1 MKNIKIVLFTALLLS
16 TALSCKKELD
26 VKNNN
31 QPVPESA
38 LTEKGIQAFAQ
49 GGIYRN
55 GFVDLKHSDGVYGF
69 FWSGAIG
76 FHEMMGDA
84 IGVEA
89 ANAFINQIGCPDA
102 VTLDDNSIVINPNS
116 PKKQYD
122 LIRLVNQNSNQG
134 QNPLFYEWAYMY
146 SMISSCNFILE
157 NADKID
163 MPVEGATKKATLKAW
178 AYWWKGFAYARI
190 GSMYYAGLINDKSF
204 DLILKGAAVN
214 NAYVTKE
221 AIIAES
227 NKNLDL
233 CATTLDAAVT
243 ASAHTAVLV
252 NIIPSFCQV
261 GKGGALTVAEWKRT
275 LNTLKARNILVN
287 TKASAMTA
295 TQWTNILT
303 LTANGVTAT
312 DKVFTGRSNAAGDF
326 LSPSSG
332 TVASKIQNALAG
344 GNTYKLSERL
354 VQEFKTGDR
363 RLANNM
369 VTTNTWI
376 GNSDRGNSYNTRYRL
391 VNGGLGMAGV
401 KVYTNT
407 AAGAEEIFLASS
419 FEENNLMRAEALI
432 NTGSI
437 DPGLALV
444 DAVRTFQG
452 ANLAAV
458 SGTGLTLAQ
467 AKEELRRERRCALP
481 FIGLSFYD
489 ARRFGFI
496 DPASAGG
503 GRTGCVVISKTGVV
517 NTNAKIDYS
526 FLDYWDVPDNEL
538 AANAPAAGS
547 APIKNPK

>member
-1 MKNIKIVLFTALLLS
+1 MKNSKTLLFTVLLLIS
-16 TALSCKKELD
+16 MLSCKKELD

-31 QPVPESA
+31 QPTPETA

-102 VTLDDNSIVINPNS
+102 VTLDDNTVVINPNA
-116 PKKQYD
+116 PKKQYE

-134 QNPLFYEWAYMY
+134 QNPLYYEWAYMY

-157 NADKID
+157 NVEKIAFPAD
-163 MPVEGATKKATLKAW
+163 EATKRATLKAW

-190 GSMYYAGLINDKSF
+190 GSIYYAGLINNIS
-204 DLILKGAAVN
+204 LSTNGN
-214 NAYVTKE
+214 YVTKE
-221 AIIAES
+221 AVIAES

-233 CATTLDAAVT
+233 CVTTLDAVVT
-243 ASAHTAVLV
+243 TAAYTGILTT
-252 NIIPSFCQV
+252 IIPSFCQV
-261 GKGGALTVAEWKRT
+261 GKGGALAVADWKR
-275 LNTLKARNILVN
+275 NVSTLKARNILVN

-295 TQWTNILT
+295 AQWNSILT
-303 LTANGVTAT
+303 LTASGVTAT
-312 DKVFTGRSNAAGDF
+312 DKIFTGRSNAAGDF
-326 LSPSSG
+326 LSPASG

-354 VQEFKTGDR
+354 VQEFKAGDR
-363 RLANNM
+363 RLTVNM
-369 VTTNTWI
+369 AITNTWI

-391 VNGGLGMAGV
+391 INAGSSPGTT

-419 FEENNLMRAEALI
+419 YEENALMRAEALI

-444 DAVRTFQG
+444 DAVRVSQG

-496 DPASAGG
+496 DPVSAGG

-526 FLDYWDVPDNEL
+526 FLDFWDVPDNEL
-538 AANAPAAGS
+538 AVNPPASGS
-547 APIKNPK
+547 APVKNPK

>member
-1 MKNIKIVLFTALLLS
+1 MKNIKTFLFAAMLIS
-16 TALSCKKELD
+16 TVLSCKKELD
-26 VKNNN
+26 VKNDN
-31 QPVPESA
+31 QPTPETA
-38 LTEKGIQAFAQ
+38 LTEKGILAFAQ

-89 ANAFINQIGCPDA
+89 ANAFINQIGCPDE
-102 VTLDDNSIVINPNS
+102 VRLDDNTIVINPNS

-157 NADKID
+157 NIDKIAI
-163 MPVEGATKKATLKAW
+163 PVEEATKKATLKAW

-190 GSMYYAGLINDKSF
+190 GSIYYAGI
-204 DLILKGAAVN
+204 IN
-214 NAYVTKE
+214 NAPLSTNGNYVSRA

-227 NKNLDL
+227 DRNLDL
-233 CATTLDAAVT
+233 CSTTLDAVVT
-243 ASAHTAVLV
+243 ASAHTGVLTTV
-252 NIIPSFCQV
+252 LPSFCQV
-261 GKGGALTVAEWKRT
+261 GKGGALTVAEWKRNV
-275 LNTLKARNILVN
+275 NTLKARNILVN
-287 TKASAMTA
+287 TKASAMSPA
-295 TQWTNILT
+295 QWNSIIT
-303 LTANGVTAT
+303 LTANGVLAA
-312 DKVFTGRSNAAGDF
+312 DKVFTGRSNATGDF
-326 LSPSSG
+326 LSPATG

-354 VQEFKTGDR
+354 VQEFKAGDR
-363 RLANNM
+363 RLVNNM
-369 VTTNTWI
+369 AITTTWI

-391 VNGGLGMAGV
+391 INGGLGQAGV

-419 FEENNLMRAEALI
+419 YEENTLMRAEALI

-437 DPGLALV
+437 DAGLALV
-444 DAVRTFQG
+444 DAVRISQG
-452 ANLAAV
+452 AGIAAV
-458 SGTGLTLAQ
+458 TGTGLTLVQ
-467 AKEELRRERRCALP
+467 AREELRRERRCALP

-489 ARRFGFI
+489 ARRYGFI
-496 DPASAGG
+496 DPVSAGG
-503 GRTGCVVISKTGVV
+503 GRTGCVVLSKTGVV
-517 NTNAKIDYS
+517 NTNARIDYS
-526 FLDYWDVPDNEL
+526 FLDFWDVPDNEL
-538 AANAPAAGS
+538 AVNPPASGS
-547 APIKNPK
+547 VPVKNPK

>member
-1 MKNIKIVLFTALLLS
+1 MKNSKTLLFTVLLLIS
-16 TALSCKKELD
+16 MLSCKKELD

-31 QPVPESA
+31 QPTPETA

-102 VTLDDNSIVINPNS
+102 VTLDDNTVVINPNA
-116 PKKQYD
+116 PKKQYE

-134 QNPLFYEWAYMY
+134 QNPLYYEWAYMY

-157 NADKID
+157 NVEKIAFPAD
-163 MPVEGATKKATLKAW
+163 EATKRATLKAW

-190 GSMYYAGLINDKSF
+190 GSIYYAGLINDIS
-204 DLILKGAAVN
+204 LSTNGN
-214 NAYVTKE
+214 YVTKE
-221 AIIAES
+221 AVIAES

-233 CATTLDAAVT
+233 CVTTLDAVVT
-243 ASAHTAVLV
+243 TAAYTGILTT
-252 NIIPSFCQV
+252 IIPSFCQV
-261 GKGGALTVAEWKRT
+261 GKGGALAVADWKR
-275 LNTLKARNILVN
+275 NVSTLKARNILVN

-295 TQWTNILT
+295 AQWNSILT
-303 LTANGVTAT
+303 LTASGVTAT
-312 DKVFTGRSNAAGDF
+312 DKIFTGRSNAAGDF
-326 LSPSSG
+326 LSPASG

-354 VQEFKTGDR
+354 VQEFKAGDR
-363 RLANNM
+363 RLTVNM
-369 VTTNTWI
+369 AITNTWI

-391 VNGGLGMAGV
+391 INAGSSPGTT

-419 FEENNLMRAEALI
+419 YEENALMRAEALI

-444 DAVRTFQG
+444 DAVRVSQG

-496 DPASAGG
+496 DPVSAGG

-526 FLDYWDVPDNEL
+526 FLDFWDVPDNEL
-538 AANAPAAGS
+538 AVNPPASGS
-547 APIKNPK
+547 APVKNPK

>member
-1 MKNIKIVLFTALLLS
+1 MKNIKTLLFTAMLLS
-16 TALSCKKELD
+16 TGLSCKKELD

-38 LTEKGIQAFAQ
+38 LTEKGIQAFAL

-102 VTLDDNSIVINPNS
+102 VTLDDASIVINPNS

-134 QNPLFYEWAYMY
+134 QNPLYYEWAYMY

-157 NADKID
+157 NVDKID
-163 MPVEGATKKATLKAW
+163 FPVDGATKKSTLKAW

-190 GSMYYAGLINDKSF
+190 GSIYYAGLINNTS
-204 DLILKGAAVN
+204 LNTNGN
-214 NAYVTKE
+214 YVTKE

-227 NKNLDL
+227 DKNLDL
-233 CATTLDAAVT
+233 SSTALDAVVT
-243 ASAHTAVLV
+243 TTAYTGILTA
-252 NIIPSFCQV
+252 IIPSFCQV
-261 GKGGALTVAEWKRT
+261 GKGGALTVAEWKRNI
-275 LNTLKARNILVN
+275 NTLKARNILVN
-287 TKASAMTA
+287 TKANLMSAA
-295 TQWTNILT
+295 QWTSILT
-303 LTANGVTAT
+303 LTANGVLAT
-312 DKVFTGRSNAAGDF
+312 DKIFTGRSNAAGDF
-326 LSPSSG
+326 LSPASG

-354 VQEFKTGDR
+354 VQEFKAGDR

-369 VTTNTWI
+369 AVTTTWI
-376 GNSDRGNSYNTRYRL
+376 GNSDRGNSFNTRYRL
-391 VNGGLGMAGV
+391 INRGAGMAGV

-407 AAGAEEIFLASS
+407 DAGAEEIFLASS
-419 FEENNLMRAEALI
+419 FEENALMRTEALI

-444 DAVRTFQG
+444 DAVRAFQG
-452 ANLAAV
+452 ANLTAV
-458 SGTGLTLAQ
+458 TGTGLTLAQ
-467 AKEELRRERRCALP
+467 AREELRRERRCALP

-496 DPASAGG
+496 DPVSAGG
-503 GRTGCVVISKTGVV
+503 GRTGCVVLSKTGVL

-526 FLDYWDVPDNEL
+526 FLDYWDVPDNEI
-538 AANAPAAGS
+538 AANPPAAGS

>member
-1 MKNIKIVLFTALLLS
+1 MKNSKTLLFTVLLLIS
-16 TALSCKKELD
+16 MLSCKKELD

-31 QPVPESA
+31 QPTPETA

-102 VTLDDNSIVINPNS
+102 VTLDDNTVVINPNA

-134 QNPLFYEWAYMY
+134 QNPLYYEWAYMY

-157 NADKID
+157 NVEKIAFPAD
-163 MPVEGATKKATLKAW
+163 EATKRATLKAW

-190 GSMYYAGLINDKSF
+190 GSIYYAGLINDIS
-204 DLILKGAAVN
+204 LSTNGN
-214 NAYVTKE
+214 YVTKE
-221 AIIAES
+221 AVIAES

-233 CATTLDAAVT
+233 CVTTLDAVVT
-243 ASAHTAVLV
+243 TAAYTGILTT
-252 NIIPSFCQV
+252 IIPSFCQV
-261 GKGGALTVAEWKRT
+261 GKGGALAVADWKR
-275 LNTLKARNILVN
+275 NVSTLKARNILVN

-295 TQWTNILT
+295 AQWNSILT
-303 LTANGVTAT
+303 LTASGVTAT
-312 DKVFTGRSNAAGDF
+312 DKIFTGRSNAAGDF
-326 LSPSSG
+326 LSPATG

-363 RLANNM
+363 RLTVNM
-369 VTTNTWI
+369 ATTNTWI

-391 VNGGLGMAGV
+391 INGGSSPGTT

-419 FEENNLMRAEALI
+419 YEENALMRAEALI

-444 DAVRTFQG
+444 DAVRVSQG

-496 DPASAGG
+496 DPVSAGG

-526 FLDYWDVPDNEL
+526 FLDFWDVPDNEL
-538 AANAPAAGS
+538 AVNPPASGS
-547 APIKNPK
+547 APVKNPK

>member
-1 MKNIKIVLFTALLLS
+1 MKNSKTLLFTVLLLIS
-16 TALSCKKELD
+16 MLSCKKELD

-31 QPVPESA
+31 QPTPETA

-102 VTLDDNSIVINPNS
+102 VTLDDNTVVINPNA
-116 PKKQYD
+116 PKKQYE

-134 QNPLFYEWAYMY
+134 QNPLYYEWAYMY

-157 NADKID
+157 NVEKIAFPAD
-163 MPVEGATKKATLKAW
+163 EATKRATLKAW

-190 GSMYYAGLINDKSF
+190 GSIYYAGLINDIS
-204 DLILKGAAVN
+204 LSTNGN
-214 NAYVTKE
+214 YVTKE
-221 AIIAES
+221 AVIAES

-233 CATTLDAAVT
+233 CVTTLDAVVT
-243 ASAHTAVLV
+243 TAAYTGILTT
-252 NIIPSFCQV
+252 IIPSFCQV
-261 GKGGALTVAEWKRT
+261 GKGGALAVADWKR
-275 LNTLKARNILVN
+275 NVSTLKARNILVN

-295 TQWTNILT
+295 AQWNSILT
-303 LTANGVTAT
+303 LTASGVTAT
-312 DKVFTGRSNAAGDF
+312 DKIFTGRSNAAGDF
-326 LSPSSG
+326 LSPASG

-354 VQEFKTGDR
+354 VQEFKAGDR
-363 RLANNM
+363 RLTVNM
-369 VTTNTWI
+369 AITNTWI

-391 VNGGLGMAGV
+391 INAGSSPGTT

-419 FEENNLMRAEALI
+419 YEENALMRAEALI

-444 DAVRTFQG
+444 DAVRVSQG

-496 DPASAGG
+496 DPVSAGG
-503 GRTGCVVISKTGVV
+503 GRAGGVVISKTGVV

-526 FLDYWDVPDNEL
+526 FLDFWDVPDNEL
-538 AANAPAAGS
+538 AVNPPASGS
-547 APIKNPK
+547 APVKNPK

>member
-1 MKNIKIVLFTALLLS
+1 MKNSKTLLFTVLLLIS
-16 TALSCKKELD
+16 MLSCKKELD

-31 QPVPESA
+31 QPTPETA

-102 VTLDDNSIVINPNS
+102 VTLDDNTVVINPNA
-116 PKKQYD
+116 PKKQYE

-134 QNPLFYEWAYMY
+134 QNPLYYEWAYMY

-157 NADKID
+157 NVEKIAFPAD
-163 MPVEGATKKATLKAW
+163 EATKRATLKAW

-190 GSMYYAGLINDKSF
+190 GSIYYAGLINDIS
-204 DLILKGAAVN
+204 LSTNGN
-214 NAYVTKE
+214 YVTKE
-221 AIIAES
+221 AVIAES

-233 CATTLDAAVT
+233 CVTTLDAVVT
-243 ASAHTAVLV
+243 TAAYTGILTT
-252 NIIPSFCQV
+252 IIPSFCQV
-261 GKGGALTVAEWKRT
+261 GKGGALAVADWKR
-275 LNTLKARNILVN
+275 NVSTLKARNILVN

-295 TQWTNILT
+295 AQWNSILT
-303 LTANGVTAT
+303 LTASGVTAT
-312 DKVFTGRSNAAGDF
+312 DKIFTGRSNAAGDF
-326 LSPSSG
+326 LSPASG

-354 VQEFKTGDR
+354 VQEFKAGDR
-363 RLANNM
+363 RLTVNM
-369 VTTNTWI
+369 AITNTWI

-391 VNGGLGMAGV
+391 INAGSNPGTT

-419 FEENNLMRAEALI
+419 YEENALMRAEALI

-444 DAVRTFQG
+444 DAVRVSQG

-496 DPASAGG
+496 DPVSAGG

-526 FLDYWDVPDNEL
+526 FLDFWDVPDNEL
-538 AANAPAAGS
+538 AVNPPASGS
-547 APIKNPK
+547 APVKNPK

>member
-1 MKNIKIVLFTALLLS
+1 MKNSKTLLFTVLLLIS
-16 TALSCKKELD
+16 MLSCKKELD

-31 QPVPESA
+31 QPTPETA

-102 VTLDDNSIVINPNS
+102 VTLDDNTVVINPNS
-116 PKKQYD
+116 PKKQYE

-134 QNPLFYEWAYMY
+134 QNPLYYEWAYMY

-157 NADKID
+157 NVEKIAFPAD
-163 MPVEGATKKATLKAW
+163 EATKRATLKAW

-190 GSMYYAGLINDKSF
+190 GSIYYAGLINDIS
-204 DLILKGAAVN
+204 LSTNGN
-214 NAYVTKE
+214 YVTKE
-221 AIIAES
+221 AVIAES

-233 CATTLDAAVT
+233 CVTTLDAVVT
-243 ASAHTAVLV
+243 TAAYTGILTT
-252 NIIPSFCQV
+252 IIPSFCQV
-261 GKGGALTVAEWKRT
+261 GKGGALAVADWKR
-275 LNTLKARNILVN
+275 NVSTLKARNILVN

-295 TQWTNILT
+295 AQWNSILT
-303 LTANGVTAT
+303 LTASGVTAT
-312 DKVFTGRSNAAGDF
+312 DKIFTGRSNAAGDF
-326 LSPSSG
+326 LSPASG

-354 VQEFKTGDR
+354 VQEFKAGDR
-363 RLANNM
+363 RLTVNM
-369 VTTNTWI
+369 AITNTWI

-391 VNGGLGMAGV
+391 INAGSSPCTT

-419 FEENNLMRAEALI
+419 YEENALMRAEALI

-444 DAVRTFQG
+444 DAVRVSQG

-496 DPASAGG
+496 DPVSAGG

-526 FLDYWDVPDNEL
+526 FLDFWDVPDNEL
-538 AANAPAAGS
+538 AVNPPASGS
-547 APIKNPK
+547 APVKNPK

>member
-1 MKNIKIVLFTALLLS
+1 MKNIKTLLFTVILGSSMVA
-16 TALSCKKELD
+16 CKKELD
-26 VKNNN
+26 VKNDN
-31 QPVPESA
+31 QPVPASA
-38 LTEKGIQAFAQ
+38 LSERGIQAFAQ

-55 GFVDLKHSDGVYGF
+55 GFIDLKHGDGIYGF

-89 ANAFINQIGCPDA
+89 ANGFINQLGCPDA
-102 VTLDDNSIVINPNS
+102 VTLDDNSVVINPNA
-116 PKKQYD
+116 PKKQYE
-122 LIRLVNQNSNQG
+122 LIRSVNQNSNQG

-146 SMISSCNFILE
+146 SMIRSCNFLLE
-157 NADKID
+157 NID
-163 MPVEGATKKATLKAW
+163 QIDFPLEAATKKATIKAW

-190 GSMYYAGLINDKSF
+190 GSIYYAGI
-204 DLILKGAAVN
+204 VN
-214 NAYVTKE
+214 NSSLSTNGNFVAKE

-233 CATTLDAAVT
+233 CSTTLDAAVT
-243 ASAHTAVLV
+243 PSAYTALLTT
-252 NIIPSFCQV
+252 IIPSFCQV
-261 GKGGALTVAEWKRT
+261 GKGGALSVAEWKRNV
-275 LNTLKARNILVN
+275 NTLKARNLLVN
-287 TKASAMTA
+287 TPARLMTA
-295 TQWTNILT
+295 AQWTEILT
-303 LTANGVTAT
+303 LTANGVLAT
-312 DKVFTGRSNAAGDF
+312 DKVFTGRSNSTADF
-326 LSPSSG
+326 LSPTTG
-332 TVASKIQNALAG
+332 TVASKIQNAQAG

-354 VQEFKTGDR
+354 VQEFKAGDR
-363 RLANNM
+363 RLTNNM
-369 VTTNTWI
+369 SITTTWI

-391 VNGGLGMAGV
+391 INAGTGMAGV

-407 AAGAEEIFLASS
+407 AAGLEEIFLASS
-419 FEENNLMRAEALI
+419 YEENTLMRAEALI

-444 DAVRTFQG
+444 DAIRVFQG
-452 ANLAAV
+452 AGVAAV
-458 SGTGLTLAQ
+458 TGTGLDLMQ

-489 ARRFGFI
+489 ARRFGFS

-517 NTNAKIDYS
+517 NTNAKIDYG

-538 AANAPAAGS
+538 AVNPPAGGS
-547 APIKNPK
+547 APVKNPK

>member
-1 MKNIKIVLFTALLLS
+1 MKNSKTLLFTALLLIS
-16 TALSCKKELD
+16 MLSCKKELD

-31 QPVPESA
+31 QPTPETA

-102 VTLDDNSIVINPNS
+102 VTLDDNTVVINPNA
-116 PKKQYD
+116 PKKQYE

-134 QNPLFYEWAYMY
+134 QNPLYYEWAYMY

-157 NADKID
+157 NVDKIAF
-163 MPVEGATKKATLKAW
+163 PVDEATKRATLKAW

-190 GSMYYAGLINDKSF
+190 GSIYYAGLINDNS
-204 DLILKGAAVN
+204 LSTNGN
-214 NAYVTKE
+214 YVTKE
-221 AIIAES
+221 AVIAES

-233 CATTLDAAVT
+233 CVTTLDAVVT
-243 ASAHTAVLV
+243 TAAYTGILTT
-252 NIIPSFCQV
+252 IIPSFCQV
-261 GKGGALTVAEWKRT
+261 GKGGALAVADWKR
-275 LNTLKARNILVN
+275 NVSTLKARNILVN

-295 TQWTNILT
+295 AQWNSILT
-303 LTANGVTAT
+303 LTASGVTAT
-312 DKVFTGRSNAAGDF
+312 DKIFTGRSNAAGDF
-326 LSPSSG
+326 LSPATG

-354 VQEFKTGDR
+354 VQEFKAGDR
-363 RLANNM
+363 RLTVNM
-369 VTTNTWI
+369 AITNTWI

-391 VNGGLGMAGV
+391 INAGSNPGTT

-419 FEENNLMRAEALI
+419 YEENALMRAEALI

-444 DAVRTFQG
+444 DAVRVSQG

-496 DPASAGG
+496 DPVSAGG

-526 FLDYWDVPDNEL
+526 FLDFWDVPDNEL
-538 AANAPAAGS
+538 AVNPPASGS
-547 APIKNPK
+547 APVKNPK

>member
-1 MKNIKIVLFTALLLS
+1 MKNSKTLLFIALLLIS
-16 TALSCKKELD
+16 MLSCKKELD

-31 QPVPESA
+31 QPTPETA

-102 VTLDDNSIVINPNS
+102 VTLDDNTVVINPNA
-116 PKKQYD
+116 PKKQYE

-134 QNPLFYEWAYMY
+134 QNPLYYEWAYMY

-157 NADKID
+157 NVEKIAFPAD
-163 MPVEGATKKATLKAW
+163 EATKRATLKAW

-190 GSMYYAGLINDKSF
+190 GSIYYAGLINDNS
-204 DLILKGAAVN
+204 LSTNGN
-214 NAYVTKE
+214 YVTKE
-221 AIIAES
+221 AVIAES

-233 CATTLDAAVT
+233 CVTTLDAVVT
-243 ASAHTAVLV
+243 TAAYTGILTT
-252 NIIPSFCQV
+252 IIPSFCQV
-261 GKGGALTVAEWKRT
+261 GKGGALAVADWKR
-275 LNTLKARNILVN
+275 NVSTLKARNILVN

-295 TQWTNILT
+295 AQWNSILT
-303 LTANGVTAT
+303 LTASGVTAT
-312 DKVFTGRSNAAGDF
+312 DKIFTGRSNAAGDF
-326 LSPSSG
+326 LSPASG

-354 VQEFKTGDR
+354 VQEFKAGDR
-363 RLANNM
+363 RLTVNM
-369 VTTNTWI
+369 AITNTWI

-391 VNGGLGMAGV
+391 INAGSNPGTT

-419 FEENNLMRAEALI
+419 YEENALMRAEALI

-444 DAVRTFQG
+444 DAVRVSQG

-496 DPASAGG
+496 DPVSAGG

-526 FLDYWDVPDNEL
+526 FLDFWDVPDNEL
-538 AANAPAAGS
+538 AVNPPASGS
-547 APIKNPK
+547 APVKNPK

>member
-1 MKNIKIVLFTALLLS
+1 MKNSKTLLFTVLLLIS
-16 TALSCKKELD
+16 MLSCKKELD

-31 QPVPESA
+31 QPTPETA

-102 VTLDDNSIVINPNS
+102 VTLDDNTVVINPNA
-116 PKKQYD
+116 PKKQYE

-134 QNPLFYEWAYMY
+134 QNPLYYEWAYMY

-157 NADKID
+157 NVEKIAFPAD
-163 MPVEGATKKATLKAW
+163 EATKRATLKAW

-190 GSMYYAGLINDKSF
+190 GSIYYAGLINDNS
-204 DLILKGAAVN
+204 LSTNGN
-214 NAYVTKE
+214 YVTKE
-221 AIIAES
+221 AVIAES

-233 CATTLDAAVT
+233 CVTTLDAVVT
-243 ASAHTAVLV
+243 TAAYTGILTT
-252 NIIPSFCQV
+252 IIPSFCQV
-261 GKGGALTVAEWKRT
+261 GKGGALAVADWKR
-275 LNTLKARNILVN
+275 NVSTLKARNILVN

-295 TQWTNILT
+295 AQWNSILT
-303 LTANGVTAT
+303 LTASGVTAT
-312 DKVFTGRSNAAGDF
+312 DKIFTGRSNAAGDF
-326 LSPSSG
+326 LSPASG

-354 VQEFKTGDR
+354 VQEFKAGDR
-363 RLANNM
+363 RLTVNM
-369 VTTNTWI
+369 AITNTWI

-391 VNGGLGMAGV
+391 INAGSNPGTT

-419 FEENNLMRAEALI
+419 YEENALMRAEALI

-444 DAVRTFQG
+444 DAVRVSQG

-496 DPASAGG
+496 DPVSAGG

-526 FLDYWDVPDNEL
+526 FLDFWDVPDNEL
-538 AANAPAAGS
+538 AVNPPASGS
-547 APIKNPK
+547 APVKNPK

>member
-1 MKNIKIVLFTALLLS
+1 MKNSKTLLFTVLLLIS
-16 TALSCKKELD
+16 MLSCKKELD

-31 QPVPESA
+31 QPTPETA

-102 VTLDDNSIVINPNS
+102 VTLDDNTVVINPNS
-116 PKKQYD
+116 PKKQYE

-134 QNPLFYEWAYMY
+134 QNPLYYEWAYMY

-157 NADKID
+157 NVDKIAF
-163 MPVEGATKKATLKAW
+163 PVDEATKRATLKAW

-190 GSMYYAGLINDKSF
+190 GSIYYAGLINDIS
-204 DLILKGAAVN
+204 LSTNGN
-214 NAYVTKE
+214 YVTKE
-221 AIIAES
+221 AVIAES

-233 CATTLDAAVT
+233 CVTTLDAVVT
-243 ASAHTAVLV
+243 TAAYTGILTT
-252 NIIPSFCQV
+252 IIPSFCQV
-261 GKGGALTVAEWKRT
+261 GKGGALAVADWKR
-275 LNTLKARNILVN
+275 NVSTLKARNILVN

-295 TQWTNILT
+295 AQWNSILT
-303 LTANGVTAT
+303 LTASGVTAT
-312 DKVFTGRSNAAGDF
+312 DKIFTGRSNAAGDF
-326 LSPSSG
+326 LSPASG

-354 VQEFKTGDR
+354 VQEFKAGDR
-363 RLANNM
+363 RLTVNM
-369 VTTNTWI
+369 AITNTWI

-391 VNGGLGMAGV
+391 INAGSNPGTT

-419 FEENNLMRAEALI
+419 YEENALMRAEALI

-444 DAVRTFQG
+444 DAVRVSQG

-496 DPASAGG
+496 DPVSAGG

-526 FLDYWDVPDNEL
+526 FLDFWDVPDNEL
-538 AANAPAAGS
+538 AVNPPASGS
-547 APIKNPK
+547 APVKNPK

>member
-1 MKNIKIVLFTALLLS
+1 MKNSKTLLFTVLLLIS
-16 TALSCKKELD
+16 MLSCKKELD

-31 QPVPESA
+31 QPTPETA

-102 VTLDDNSIVINPNS
+102 VTLDDNTVVINPNA
-116 PKKQYD
+116 PKKQYE

-134 QNPLFYEWAYMY
+134 QNPLYYEWAYMY

-157 NADKID
+157 NVDKIAFPAD
-163 MPVEGATKKATLKAW
+163 EATKRATLKAW

-190 GSMYYAGLINDKSF
+190 GSIYYAGLINNIS
-204 DLILKGAAVN
+204 LSTNGN
-214 NAYVTKE
+214 YVTKE
-221 AIIAES
+221 AVIAES

-233 CATTLDAAVT
+233 CVTTLDAVVT
-243 ASAHTAVLV
+243 TAAYTGILTT
-252 NIIPSFCQV
+252 IIPSFCQV
-261 GKGGALTVAEWKRT
+261 GKGGALAVADWKR
-275 LNTLKARNILVN
+275 NVSTLKARNILVN

-295 TQWTNILT
+295 AQWNSILT
-303 LTANGVTAT
+303 LTASGVTAT
-312 DKVFTGRSNAAGDF
+312 DKIFTGRSNAAGDF
-326 LSPSSG
+326 LSPASG

-354 VQEFKTGDR
+354 VQEFKAGDR
-363 RLANNM
+363 RLTVNM
-369 VTTNTWI
+369 AITNTWI

-391 VNGGLGMAGV
+391 INAGSSPGTT

-419 FEENNLMRAEALI
+419 YEENALMRAEALI

-444 DAVRTFQG
+444 DAVRVSQG

-496 DPASAGG
+496 DPVSAGG

-526 FLDYWDVPDNEL
+526 FLDFWDVPDNEL
-538 AANAPAAGS
+538 AVNPPASGS
-547 APIKNPK
+547 APVKNPK

>member
-1 MKNIKIVLFTALLLS
+1 MKNIKAILFVTVLIS
-16 TALSCKKELD
+16 SVLSCKKDLD
-26 VKNNN
+26 VKNDN

-38 LTEKGIQAFAQ
+38 LTEKGILAFAQ

-89 ANAFINQIGCPDA
+89 ANAFINQIGCPDD
-102 VTLDDNSIVINPNS
+102 VRLDDNSVVINPNA

-146 SMISSCNFILE
+146 SMISSCNFILT
-157 NADKID
+157 NIDIID
-163 MPVEGATKKATLKAW
+163 MPLESATKKATLKAW

-190 GSMYYAGLINDKSF
+190 GSIYYAGIINNIPLSTN
-204 DLILKGAAVN
+204 GN
-214 NAYVTKE
+214 YVTKE

-233 CATTLDAAVT
+233 CNTTLDAVVNT
-243 ASAHTAVLV
+243 PTYTSVLATV
-252 NIIPSFCQV
+252 LPSFCQV
-261 GKGGALTVAEWKRT
+261 GKGGALTVAEWKKNV
-275 LNTLKARNILVN
+275 NTLKARNILVN
-287 TKASAMTA
+287 TRATAMTA
-295 TQWTNILT
+295 TQWNAILT
-303 LTANGVTAT
+303 LTLTGVGSP
-312 DKVFTGRSNAAGDF
+312 DKIFTGRSNAAGDF
-326 LSPSSG
+326 LSPATG

-354 VQEFKTGDR
+354 VQEFKAGDK

-369 VTTNTWI
+369 VTTTTWI
-376 GNSDRGNSYNTRYRL
+376 GNSDRGNIYNTRYRL
-391 VNGGLGMAGV
+391 INGGLGQAGV

-407 AAGAEEIFLASS
+407 AAGAEEIFLAGSY
-419 FEENNLMRAEALI
+419 EENALMRAEALI
-432 NTGSI
+432 NTSSI

-444 DAVRTFQG
+444 DAVRVYQG
-452 ANLAAV
+452 AGIAAV

-489 ARRFGFI
+489 ARRYGFI
-496 DPASAGG
+496 DPVTAGG
-503 GRTGCVVISKTGVV
+503 GRTGCVVLSKTGVL
-517 NTNAKIDYS
+517 NSNARINYS

-538 AANAPAAGS
+538 AVNPPASGS
-547 APIKNPK
+547 APVVNPK

>member
-1 MKNIKIVLFTALLLS
+1 MKNSKTLLFTVLLLIS
-16 TALSCKKELD
+16 MLSCKKELD

-31 QPVPESA
+31 QPTPETA

-102 VTLDDNSIVINPNS
+102 VTLDDNTVVINPNA
-116 PKKQYD
+116 PKKQYE

-134 QNPLFYEWAYMY
+134 QNPLYYEWAYMY

-157 NADKID
+157 NVEKIAFPAD
-163 MPVEGATKKATLKAW
+163 EATKRATLKAW

-190 GSMYYAGLINDKSF
+190 GSIYYAALINDNS
-204 DLILKGAAVN
+204 LSTNGN
-214 NAYVTKE
+214 YVTKE
-221 AIIAES
+221 AVIAES

-233 CATTLDAAVT
+233 CVTTLDAVVT
-243 ASAHTAVLV
+243 TAAYTGILTT
-252 NIIPSFCQV
+252 IIPSFCQV
-261 GKGGALTVAEWKRT
+261 GKGGALAVADWKR
-275 LNTLKARNILVN
+275 NVSTLKARNILVN

-295 TQWTNILT
+295 AQWNSILT
-303 LTANGVTAT
+303 LTASGVTAT
-312 DKVFTGRSNAAGDF
+312 DKIFTGRSNAAGDF
-326 LSPSSG
+326 LSPASG

-354 VQEFKTGDR
+354 VQEFKAGDR
-363 RLANNM
+363 RLTVNM
-369 VTTNTWI
+369 AITNTWI

-391 VNGGLGMAGV
+391 INAGNNPGTT

-419 FEENNLMRAEALI
+419 YEENALMRAEALI

-444 DAVRTFQG
+444 DAVRVSQG

-496 DPASAGG
+496 DPVSAGG

-526 FLDYWDVPDNEL
+526 FLDFWDVPDNEL
-538 AANAPAAGS
+538 AVNPPASGS
-547 APIKNPK
+547 APVKNPK

>member
-1 MKNIKIVLFTALLLS
+1 MKNIKTLLFTALLLS
-16 TALSCKKELD
+16 TGLSCKKELD

-38 LTEKGIQAFAQ
+38 LTEKGIQAFAL

-102 VTLDDNSIVINPNS
+102 VTLDDASIVINPNS

-134 QNPLFYEWAYMY
+134 QNPLYYEWAYMY

-157 NADKID
+157 NVDKID
-163 MPVEGATKKATLKAW
+163 FPVDAATKKATLKAW
-178 AYWWKGFAYARI
+178 SYWWKGFAYARI
-190 GSMYYAGLINDKSF
+190 GSIYYAGLINNTS
-204 DLILKGAAVN
+204 LSTNGN
-214 NAYVTKE
+214 YVTKE
-221 AIIAES
+221 AIIIES
-227 NKNLDL
+227 DKNLDL
-233 CATTLDAAVT
+233 SSTALDAVVT
-243 ASAHTAVLV
+243 TTAYTGILTA
-252 NIIPSFCQV
+252 IIPSFCQV
-261 GKGGALTVAEWKRT
+261 GKGGALTVAEWKRNI
-275 LNTLKARNILVN
+275 NTLKARNILVN
-287 TKASAMTA
+287 TKANLMSVA
-295 TQWTNILT
+295 QWTSILT
-303 LTANGVTAT
+303 LTANGVLAA
-312 DKVFTGRSNAAGDF
+312 DKIFTGRSNAAGDF
-326 LSPSSG
+326 LSPASG

-354 VQEFKTGDR
+354 VQEFKAGDR

-369 VTTNTWI
+369 AITTTWI
-376 GNSDRGNSYNTRYRL
+376 GNSDRGNSFNTRYRL
-391 VNGGLGMAGV
+391 INRGAGMAGV

-407 AAGAEEIFLASS
+407 DAGAEEIFLASS
-419 FEENNLMRAEALI
+419 FEENALMRAEALI

-444 DAVRTFQG
+444 DAVRAFQG
-452 ANLAAV
+452 ANLTAV
-458 SGTGLTLAQ
+458 TGTGLTLPQ
-467 AKEELRRERRCALP
+467 AREELRRERRCALP

-496 DPASAGG
+496 DPVSAGG
-503 GRTGCVVISKTGVV
+503 GRTGCVVLSKTGVL
-517 NTNAKIDYS
+517 NTNARIDYS
-526 FLDYWDVPDNEL
+526 FLDYWDVPDNEI
-538 AANAPAAGS
+538 AANPPAAGS

>member
-1 MKNIKIVLFTALLLS
+1 MKNSKTLLFTVLLLIS
-16 TALSCKKELD
+16 MLSCKKELD

-31 QPVPESA
+31 QPTPETA

-102 VTLDDNSIVINPNS
+102 VTLDDNTVVINPNA
-116 PKKQYD
+116 PKKQYE

-134 QNPLFYEWAYMY
+134 QNPLYYEWAYMY

-157 NADKID
+157 NVEKIAFPAD
-163 MPVEGATKKATLKAW
+163 EATKRATLKAW

-190 GSMYYAGLINDKSF
+190 GSIYYAGLINDNS
-204 DLILKGAAVN
+204 LSTNGN
-214 NAYVTKE
+214 YVTKE
-221 AIIAES
+221 AVIAES

-233 CATTLDAAVT
+233 CVTTLDAVVT
-243 ASAHTAVLV
+243 TAAYTGILTT
-252 NIIPSFCQV
+252 IIPSFCQV
-261 GKGGALTVAEWKRT
+261 GKGGALAVADWKR
-275 LNTLKARNILVN
+275 NVSTLKARNILVN

-295 TQWTNILT
+295 AQWNSILT
-303 LTANGVTAT
+303 LTASGVTAT
-312 DKVFTGRSNAAGDF
+312 DKIFTGRSNAAGDF
-326 LSPSSG
+326 LSPASG

-354 VQEFKTGDR
+354 VQEFKAGDR
-363 RLANNM
+363 RLTVNM
-369 VTTNTWI
+369 AITNTWI

-391 VNGGLGMAGV
+391 INAGNNPGTT

-419 FEENNLMRAEALI
+419 YEENALMRAEALI

-444 DAVRTFQG
+444 DAVRVSQG

-496 DPASAGG
+496 DPVSAGG

-526 FLDYWDVPDNEL
+526 FLDFWDVPDNEL
-538 AANAPAAGS
+538 AVNPPASGS
-547 APIKNPK
+547 APVKNPK

>member
-1 MKNIKIVLFTALLLS
+1 MKNSKTLLFIALLLIS
-16 TALSCKKELD
+16 MLSCKKELD

-31 QPVPESA
+31 QPTPETA

-102 VTLDDNSIVINPNS
+102 VTLDDNTVVINPNS
-116 PKKQYD
+116 PKKQYE

-134 QNPLFYEWAYMY
+134 QNPLYYEWAYMY

-157 NADKID
+157 NVEKIAFPAD
-163 MPVEGATKKATLKAW
+163 EATKRATLKAW

-190 GSMYYAGLINDKSF
+190 GSIYYAGLINDNS
-204 DLILKGAAVN
+204 LSTNGN
-214 NAYVTKE
+214 YVTKE
-221 AIIAES
+221 AVIAES

-233 CATTLDAAVT
+233 CVTTLDAVVT
-243 ASAHTAVLV
+243 TAAYTGILTT
-252 NIIPSFCQV
+252 IIPSFCQV
-261 GKGGALTVAEWKRT
+261 GKGGALAVADWKR
-275 LNTLKARNILVN
+275 NVSTLKARNILVN

-295 TQWTNILT
+295 AQWNSILT
-303 LTANGVTAT
+303 LTASGVTAT
-312 DKVFTGRSNAAGDF
+312 DKIFTGRSNAAGDF
-326 LSPSSG
+326 LSPASG

-354 VQEFKTGDR
+354 VQEFKAGDR
-363 RLANNM
+363 RLTVNM
-369 VTTNTWI
+369 AITNTWI

-391 VNGGLGMAGV
+391 INAGSSPGTT

-419 FEENNLMRAEALI
+419 YEENALMRAEALI

-444 DAVRTFQG
+444 DAVRVSQG

-496 DPASAGG
+496 DPVSAGG

-526 FLDYWDVPDNEL
+526 FLDFWDVPDNEL
-538 AANAPAAGS
+538 AVNPPASGS
-547 APIKNPK
+547 APVKNPK

>member
-1 MKNIKIVLFTALLLS
+1 MKNSKTLLFTALLLIS
-16 TALSCKKELD
+16 MLSCKKELD

-31 QPVPESA
+31 QPTPETA

-102 VTLDDNSIVINPNS
+102 VTLDDNTVVINPNA
-116 PKKQYD
+116 PKKQYE

-134 QNPLFYEWAYMY
+134 QNPLYYEWAYMY

-157 NADKID
+157 NVDKIAF
-163 MPVEGATKKATLKAW
+163 PVDEATKRATLKAW

-190 GSMYYAGLINDKSF
+190 GSIYYAGLINDNS
-204 DLILKGAAVN
+204 LSTNGN
-214 NAYVTKE
+214 YVTKE
-221 AIIAES
+221 AVIAES

-233 CATTLDAAVT
+233 CVTTLDAVVT
-243 ASAHTAVLV
+243 TAAYTGILTT
-252 NIIPSFCQV
+252 IIPSFCQV
-261 GKGGALTVAEWKRT
+261 GKGGALAVADWKR
-275 LNTLKARNILVN
+275 NVSTLKARNILVN

-295 TQWTNILT
+295 AQWNSILT
-303 LTANGVTAT
+303 LTASGVTAT
-312 DKVFTGRSNAAGDF
+312 DKIFTGRSNAAGDF
-326 LSPSSG
+326 LSPASG

-354 VQEFKTGDR
+354 VQEFKAGDR
-363 RLANNM
+363 RLTVNM
-369 VTTNTWI
+369 AITNTWI

-391 VNGGLGMAGV
+391 INAGSNPGTT

-419 FEENNLMRAEALI
+419 YEENALMRAEALI

-444 DAVRTFQG
+444 DAVRVSQG

-496 DPASAGG
+496 DPVSAGG

-526 FLDYWDVPDNEL
+526 FLDFWDVPDNEL
-538 AANAPAAGS
+538 AVNPPASGS
-547 APIKNPK
+547 APVKNPK

>member
-1 MKNIKIVLFTALLLS
+1 MKNSKTLLFTVLLLIS
-16 TALSCKKELD
+16 MLSCKKELD

-31 QPVPESA
+31 QPTPETA

-102 VTLDDNSIVINPNS
+102 VTLDDNTVVINPNA
-116 PKKQYD
+116 PKKQYE

-134 QNPLFYEWAYMY
+134 QNPLYYEWAYMY

-157 NADKID
+157 NVEKIAFPAD
-163 MPVEGATKKATLKAW
+163 EATKRATLKAW

-190 GSMYYAGLINDKSF
+190 GSIYYAGLINDIS
-204 DLILKGAAVN
+204 LSTNGN
-214 NAYVTKE
+214 YVTKE
-221 AIIAES
+221 AVIAES

-233 CATTLDAAVT
+233 CVTTLDAVVT
-243 ASAHTAVLV
+243 TAAYTGILTT
-252 NIIPSFCQV
+252 IIPSFCQV
-261 GKGGALTVAEWKRT
+261 GKGGALAVADWKR
-275 LNTLKARNILVN
+275 NVSTLKARNILVN

-295 TQWTNILT
+295 AQWNSILT
-303 LTANGVTAT
+303 LTAAGVTVT
-312 DKVFTGRSNAAGDF
+312 DKIFTGRSNAAGDF
-326 LSPSSG
+326 LSPASG

-354 VQEFKTGDR
+354 VQEFKAGDR
-363 RLANNM
+363 RLTVNM
-369 VTTNTWI
+369 AITNTWI

-391 VNGGLGMAGV
+391 INAGSSPGTT

-419 FEENNLMRAEALI
+419 YEENALMRAEALI

-444 DAVRTFQG
+444 DAVRVSQG

-496 DPASAGG
+496 DPVSAGG

-526 FLDYWDVPDNEL
+526 FLDFWDVPDNEL
-538 AANAPAAGS
+538 AVNPPASGS
-547 APIKNPK
+547 APVKNPK